1 MKNLLLLSLVCTL
14 LVSPQSISAS
24 TGLRAD
30 SKKVSAVEYLY
41 AEVSD
46 ANTILGTIDSGL
58 LSTYQGKDRAAWQQF
73 YRKNRAQLAKELES
87 LPTSGFS
94 DEDTRAIAAM
104 RKQMKAF
111 TGGGALFSPA
121 AKCRDATRKDIAY
134 PELKAALVA
143 CFPEI
148 GNSLSFEGGKINRVS
163 ALDLLHE
170 TSDPARRKA
179 VFLAFVPLWH
189 AINGN
194 NEPDS
199 PYRRMIAGAAAA
211 AARNG
216 SEIENAARDVG
227 QNPAEVERWLVQIL
241 DAWRES
247 SGDAMIEPWDFRFQA
262 GEADR
267 LLGSYIPRESLQP
280 INQRYYRDLGAD
292 LEQMGTLYDLSARPE
307 KAALAYTEF
316 VTHGRM
322 VNGAWKPT
330 VARVS
335 APYERGGLFVLN
347 ELVHENGHVVNITA
361 IHNRPAFVDWPSDL
375 FAEAFADVPA
385 WSTYEPAWQRRYI
398 GHEAP
403 EQLSLRA
410 LYSVVVLDVAWAL
423 FELRM
428 FRAPLTDPNA
438 LWTEITS
445 RYLHIVPHPELSWW
459 AVRVQLADLPG
470 YMVNYGLGAIL
481 TAEMRQ
487 HISEALGAFDTGNPR
502 WHGWVSEHLLRYGSE
517 RDTRTL
523 MQDFLGR
530 PVSPQA
536 LLEQIHRLK
545 PVSLHA
551 TGHHSTD
558 SAGLSTFLSPEYP
571 AGFSQPSSQRPPS
584 AWHGYLLWDL
594 PRR

>member
-1 MKNLLLLSLVCTL
+1 MKNLILLSLACGL
-14 LVSPQSISAS
+14 LISSRSARAES
-24 TGLRAD
+24 VGGAD
-30 SKKVSAVEYLY
+30 SKQVSAVEYLY
-41 AEVSD
+41 ADVSD
-46 ANTILGTIDSGL
+46 ANTILAAIDSGL
-58 LSTYQGKDRAAWQQF
+58 FSTYQGKDRAAWQQF
-73 YRKNRAQLAKELES
+73 YSENRAKLEKELNA
-87 LPTSGFS
+87 LPASGLS
-94 DEDTRAIAAM
+94 AYDASAVAAM
-104 RKQMKAF
+104 RKQMSAF
-111 TGGGALFSPA
+111 RGGGALFSPA
-121 AKCRDATRKDIAY
+121 SKCNAASRKDLAY
-134 PELKAALVA
+134 PDLKAALVA
-143 CFPEI
+143 CFVEI

-179 VFLAFVPLWH
+179 VFLAFLPLWQ
-189 AINGN
+189 ALNGN

-199 PYRRMIAGAAAA
+199 PYRRMILGAAADA
-211 AARNG
+211 AKNG
-216 SEIENAARDVG
+216 SEIDNAARDVG
-227 QNPAEVERWLVQIL
+227 IDSAELERWLVKIL
-241 DAWRES
+241 DAWRNS

-267 LLGSYIPRESLQP
+267 LLGTNIPRESLQP

-292 LEQMGTLYDLSARPE
+292 LEQMGTLYDLSPRPN

-361 IHNRPAFVDWPSDL
+361 IRNRPAFVDWPSDL

-385 WSTYEPAWQRRYI
+385 WSTYEPAWQRHYL

-410 LYSVVVLDVAWAL
+410 LYSVVVLDVAWSL

-428 FRAPLTDPNA
+428 FRAPQTDPNA

-470 YMVNYGLGAIL
+470 YMVNYGLGAVL
-481 TAEMRQ
+481 TAEMRH
-487 HISEALGAFDTGNPR
+487 HISEALGTFETGDSR
-502 WHGWVSEHLLRYGSE
+502 WDGWLSEHLLRYGSE

-523 MQDFLGR
+523 MQNFLGR
-530 PVSPQA
+530 PVSPTA
-536 LLEQIHRLK
+536 LLDQIHRLQPVTPNTKGK
-545 PVSLHA
+545 P
-551 TGHHSTD
+551 
-558 SAGLSTFLSPEYP
+558 
-571 AGFSQPSSQRPPS
+571 
-584 AWHGYLLWDL
+584 
-594 PRR
+594 

>member
-1 MKNLLLLSLVCTL
+1 MKNLLSLGVACSLLLS
-14 LVSPQSISAS
+14 SKFIGADA
-24 TGLRAD
+24 GLTAD

-41 AEVSD
+41 ADVSD
-46 ANTILGTIDSGL
+46 TNTILATIDSGL
-58 LSTYQGKDRAAWQQF
+58 LSSYQGKDRAAWQQF
-73 YRKNRAQLAKELES
+73 YSEKHAKLAKELER
-87 LPTSGFS
+87 LPTSGLS
-94 DEDTRAIAAM
+94 GGDTRAIAAV

-121 AKCRDATRKDIAY
+121 AKCQDAARKDIAY
-134 PELKAALVA
+134 PDLKSALVA
-143 CFPEI
+143 CFVEI

-170 TSDPARRKA
+170 TSDPGRRKA
-179 VFLAFVPLWH
+179 VFLAFVPLWQ

-199 PYRRMIAGAAAA
+199 PYRRMIAGAAADA
-211 AARNG
+211 AKNG
-216 SEIENAARDVG
+216 SEIDNAARDVG
-227 QNPAEVERWLVQIL
+227 IDPPEVERWLVQIL

-247 SGDAMIEPWDFRFQA
+247 SGDVMVEPWDLRFQA

-267 LLGSYIPRESLQP
+267 LLGTYIPRESLQP
-280 INQRYYRDLGAD
+280 INHRYYRDLGAD
-292 LEQMGTLYDLSARPE
+292 LEQMGTLYDLAPRPE

-322 VNGAWKPT
+322 VNGAWRPT

-361 IHNRPAFVDWPSDL
+361 IRNRPAFVDWPSDL

-385 WSTYEPAWQRRYI
+385 WSTYEPVWQRRYL

-410 LYSVVVLDVAWAL
+410 LYSVVMLDAAWSL

-428 FRAPLTDPNA
+428 FRAPTTDPNA
-438 LWTEITS
+438 LWTEITN
-445 RYLHIVPHPELSWW
+445 RYLHIVPHPEFSWW

-470 YMVNYGLGAIL
+470 YMVNYGFGAIL
-481 TAEMRQ
+481 TAEMRE
-487 HISEALGAFDTGNPR
+487 HISEALGAFDTGDSR
-502 WHGWVSEHLLRYGSE
+502 WYGWLSEHLLRYGSE

-536 LLEQIHRLK
+536 FLKQIQRLK
-545 PVSLHA
+545 PVSPQGTVITPPIRPA
-551 TGHHSTD
+551 T
-558 SAGLSTFLSPEYP
+558 
-571 AGFSQPSSQRPPS
+571 
-584 AWHGYLLWDL
+584 
-594 PRR
+594 

>member
-1 MKNLLLLSLVCTL
+1 MKNLLFLSLACSLLLSPKSVGADAALT
-14 LVSPQSISAS
+14 
-24 TGLRAD
+24 AD
-30 SKKVSAVEYLY
+30 SSKVSSVEYLY
-41 AEVSD
+41 ADVSD
-46 ANTILGTIDSGL
+46 ANTVLATIDSGL
-58 LSTYQGKDRAAWQQF
+58 LSRYQGRDRAAWEQLYSQ
-73 YRKNRAQLAKELES
+73 KRAKLVKELEK
-87 LPTSGFS
+87 LPASGLS
-94 DEDTRAIAAM
+94 GGDTRAIAAM

-121 AKCRDATRKDIAY
+121 AKCQDAVRKDIAY
-134 PELKAALVA
+134 PDLKSALVA
-143 CFPEI
+143 CFVEI
-148 GNSLSFEGGKINRVS
+148 GNSLTFEGGTINRVS

-170 TSDPARRKA
+170 ASDPGRRKA
-179 VFLAFVPLWH
+179 VFLAFVPLWQ

-199 PYRRMIAGAAAA
+199 PYRRMIAGAAAE

-216 SEIENAARDVG
+216 SEIDNAARDVG
-227 QNPAEVERWLVQIL
+227 IDPPAVELWLVQML

-247 SGDAMIEPWDFRFQA
+247 SDDVMAEPWDFRFQA

-267 LLGSYIPRESLQP
+267 LLGTYIPREALQP
-280 INQRYYRDLGAD
+280 INHRYYRDLGAD
-292 LEQMGTLYDLSARPE
+292 LEQMGTLYDLAPRPE

-316 VTHGRM
+316 VTHGRL
-322 VNGAWKPT
+322 VNGAWRPT

-361 IHNRPAFVDWPSDL
+361 IRNRPAFVDWPSDL

-385 WSTYEPAWQRRYI
+385 WSTYEPVWQRRYL

-410 LYSVVVLDVAWAL
+410 LYSAVILDVAWSL

-428 FRAPLTDPNA
+428 FRAPTSDPNS

-445 RYLHIVPHPELSWW
+445 HYLHIVPHPEFSWW

-470 YMVNYGLGAIL
+470 YMVNYGFGAIL
-481 TAEMRQ
+481 TAEMRE
-487 HISEALGAFDTGNPR
+487 HITETLGAFDTGDSR
-502 WHGWVSEHLLRYGSE
+502 WYTWLSEHLLRYGSE

-545 PVSLHA
+545 PVSRQMR
-551 TGHHSTD
+551 
-558 SAGLSTFLSPEYP
+558 PEHLQCRV
-571 AGFSQPSSQRPPS
+571 GR
-584 AWHGYLLWDL
+584 
-594 PRR
+594 

>member
-1 MKNLLLLSLVCTL
+1 MKNLLSLSLACSLLLSR
-14 LVSPQSISAS
+14 QSISADAVL
-24 TGLRAD
+24 TAD

-41 AEVSD
+41 ADVSD
-46 ANTILGTIDSGL
+46 ANSILATIDSGL
-58 LSTYQGKDRAAWQQF
+58 LGTYRGKDRAAWEQF
-73 YRKNRAQLAKELES
+73 YRKKHAKLTKELEK
-87 LPTSGFS
+87 LPTSGLS
-94 DEDTRAIAAM
+94 GGDTRAIAAM
-104 RKQMKAF
+104 RRQMKAF

-121 AKCRDATRKDIAY
+121 AKCQDAARKEVAY
-134 PELKAALVA
+134 PDLKSDLVA
-143 CFPEI
+143 CFVEI
-148 GNSLSFEGGKINRVS
+148 GNSLSFEGGTINRVS

-170 TSDPARRKA
+170 TSDPGRRKA
-179 VFLAFVPLWH
+179 IFLAFVPLWQ

-194 NEPDS
+194 NESNS
-199 PYRRMIAGAAAA
+199 PYRRMIAAAAA
-211 AARNG
+211 EAAKND
-216 SEIENAARDVG
+216 SEIDNAARDVG
-227 QNPAEVERWLVQIL
+227 IDPPEVERWLVQIL

-247 SGDAMIEPWDFRFQA
+247 SGDGMVEPWDFRFQA

-267 LLGSYIPRESLQP
+267 LLGTYIPRESLQP

-292 LEQMGTLYDLSARPE
+292 LEQMGTFYDLSPRPE

-322 VNGAWKPT
+322 VNGVWRPT

-361 IHNRPAFVDWPSDL
+361 IRNRPAFVDWPSDL
-375 FAEAFADVPA
+375 FAEAFADVPS
-385 WSTYEPAWQRRYI
+385 WSTYEPVWQRRYL

-410 LYSVVVLDVAWAL
+410 LYSVVVLDVAWSL

-445 RYLHIVPHPELSWW
+445 RYLHIVSHPELSWW
-459 AVRVQLADLPG
+459 AMRVQLADLPG

-487 HISEALGAFDTGNPR
+487 HISEALGAFDTGDSR
-502 WHGWVSEHLLRYGSE
+502 WYGWLSEQLLRYGSE

-523 MQDFLGR
+523 MQNFLGR
-530 PVSPQA
+530 PVSLHA
-536 LLEQIHRLK
+536 LLKQIHRLN
-545 PVSLHA
+545 PITLEA
-551 TGHHSTD
+551 TGDDSTD
-558 SAGLSTFLSPEYP
+558 SAGRFIFLSPENP
-571 AGFSQPSSQRPPS
+571 AGFSQPS
-584 AWHGYLLWDL
+584 
-594 PRR
+594 

>member
-1 MKNLLLLSLVCTL
+1 MKNLLSLTLAWSLLLS
-14 LVSPQSISAS
+14 PKSIGAEA
-24 TGLRAD
+24 GLTAD
-30 SKKVSAVEYLY
+30 SEKVSAVEYLY
-41 AEVSD
+41 ADVSD
-46 ANTILGTIDSGL
+46 ANSILATIDSGL
-58 LSTYQGKDRAAWQQF
+58 LSTYQGKDRAAWEKL
-73 YRKNRAQLAKELES
+73 YRKKRAKLAKELER
-87 LPTSGFS
+87 LPASGLS
-94 DEDTRAIAAM
+94 GGDTRAIAAM

-121 AKCRDATRKDIAY
+121 AKCQDAARKDISY
-134 PELKAALVA
+134 PDLKSALVA
-143 CFPEI
+143 CFVEI
-148 GNSLSFEGGKINRVS
+148 GNSLNFEGNKINRVS

-170 TSDPARRKA
+170 TSDPSRRKA
-179 VFLAFVPLWH
+179 VFFAFVPLWR

-199 PYRRMIAGAAAA
+199 PYRRMITGAAAEA
-211 AARNG
+211 AKNG
-216 SEIENAARDVG
+216 SEIDNAARDVG
-227 QNPAEVERWLVQIL
+227 IDPTEVERWLVQIL

-247 SGDAMIEPWDFRFQA
+247 ISNAMVEPWDFRFQA

-267 LLGSYIPRESLQP
+267 LLGPYIPRESLEP
-280 INQRYYRDLGAD
+280 INQRFYHDLGAD
-292 LEQMGTLYDLSARPE
+292 LEQMGTLYDLSPRPE

-322 VNGAWKPT
+322 VNGVWRPT
-330 VARVS
+330 VAHVS

-347 ELVHENGHVVNITA
+347 ELVQENGHVVNITA
-361 IHNRPAFVDWPSDL
+361 IRNRPAFVDWPSDL
-375 FAEAFADVPA
+375 FAEAFADVPS
-385 WSTYEPAWQRRYI
+385 WSTYEPVWQRRYL
-398 GHEAP
+398 GHQAA

-410 LYSVVVLDVAWAL
+410 LYSAVVLDVAWSL
-423 FELRM
+423 FELQM

-459 AVRVQLADLPG
+459 AVRVQLADIPG

-487 HISEALGAFDTGNPR
+487 HISEAAGAFDTGDSR
-502 WHGWVSEHLLRYGSE
+502 WYGWVSEHLLRYGSE

-523 MQDFLGR
+523 IQNFLGR

-545 PVSLHA
+545 PVTLQA
-551 TGHHSTD
+551 TGDHSTD
-558 SAGLSTFLSPEYP
+558 SAGHSIFLAP
-571 AGFSQPSSQRPPS
+571 
-584 AWHGYLLWDL
+584 
-594 PRR
+594 

>member
-1 MKNLLLLSLVCTL
+1 MKNPLALSLACG
-14 LVSPQSISAS
+14 LVFSLEPVA
-24 TGLRAD
+24 TTAGLTAD
-30 SKKVSAVEYLY
+30 SKTVSAVEYLY
-41 AEVSD
+41 ADVSD
-46 ANTILGTIDSGL
+46 ANTILAAIDSGM
-58 LSTYQGKDRAAWQQF
+58 LSSYQGKDRAAWEQL
-73 YRKNRAQLAKELES
+73 YTTRRAKLAKELER
-87 LPTSGFS
+87 LPTAGLSAG
-94 DEDTRAIAAM
+94 DTRAVAAM

-121 AKCRDATRKDIAY
+121 AKCQDASRKDVAY
-134 PELKAALVA
+134 AQLKAALVS
-143 CFPEI
+143 CFVEI

-170 TSDPARRKA
+170 TADAERRKA
-179 VFLAFVPLWH
+179 VFLAFVPLWQ
-189 AINGN
+189 AVNGN

-199 PYRRMIAGAAAA
+199 PYRRMIAAAAA
-211 AARNG
+211 EAGKNG
-216 SEIENAARDVG
+216 SEIDNAARDVG
-227 QNPAEVERWLVQIL
+227 IDPTEVERWLVQML

-247 SGDAMIEPWDFRFQA
+247 SGNVMVEPWDFRFQA

-267 LLGSYIPRESLQP
+267 LLATYIPRESLQP
-280 INQRYYRDLGAD
+280 LNHRYYRDLGAD
-292 LEQMGTLYDLSARPE
+292 LEQMGTLYDLGPRPD

-322 VNGAWKPT
+322 VNGAWRST

-361 IHNRPAFVDWPSDL
+361 IRNRPAFVDWPSDL

-385 WSTYEPAWQRRYI
+385 WSTYEPVWQRHYL

-410 LYSVVVLDVAWAL
+410 LYSVVMLDVAWSV

-428 FRAPLTDPNA
+428 FRTPTTDPNA

-445 RYLHIVPHPELSWW
+445 HYLHIVPHPELSWW

-487 HISEALGAFDTGNPR
+487 HISTALGAFDTGDPR
-502 WHGWVSEHLLRYGSE
+502 WYGWLSQHLLRYGSE
-517 RDTRTL
+517 RDTRAL
-523 MQDFLGR
+523 MQDFLGH
-530 PVSPQA
+530 PVSPA
-536 LLEQIHRLK
+536 AFLAQIRRLK
-545 PVSLHA
+545 PVS
-551 TGHHSTD
+551 
-558 SAGLSTFLSPEYP
+558 PP
-571 AGFSQPSSQRPPS
+571 AV
-584 AWHGYLLWDL
+584 H
-594 PRR
+594 

>member
-1 MKNLLLLSLVCTL
+1 MMQELLSFGVACSL
-14 LVSPQSISAS
+14 LFSLEPAA
-24 TGLRAD
+24 TAAGLTAD

-41 AEVSD
+41 ADVSD
-46 ANTILGTIDSGL
+46 ANTILAAIDSGL
-58 LSTYQGKDRAAWQQF
+58 LSSYQGKDRSAWEQV
-73 YRKNRAQLAKELES
+73 YSTKRAKLTRELER
-87 LPTSGFS
+87 LPSSALSGGDS
-94 DEDTRAIAAM
+94 SAIAAM

-121 AKCRDATRKDIAY
+121 SKCQDASRKDIAY
-134 PELKAALVA
+134 AQLKAALVA
-143 CFPEI
+143 CFVEI

-170 TSDPARRKA
+170 TADAGRRKA
-179 VFLAFVPLWH
+179 VFLAFLPLWQ
-189 AINGN
+189 ALNGN

-199 PYRRMIAGAAAA
+199 PYRRMIAGAAADA
-211 AARNG
+211 GKNG
-216 SEIENAARDVG
+216 SEIDNAARDVG
-227 QNPAEVERWLVQIL
+227 IDPTEVERWLVQML
-241 DAWRES
+241 DAWRGAS
-247 SGDAMIEPWDFRFQA
+247 DDAMVEPWDFRFQA

-267 LLGSYIPRESLQP
+267 LLGPYIPRESLLT
-280 INQRYYRDLGAD
+280 INRRYYRDLGAD
-292 LEQMGTLYDLSARPE
+292 LELMGTLYDLGPRPD

-322 VNGAWKPT
+322 VNGAWRAT

-361 IHNRPAFVDWPSDL
+361 IRNRPAFVDWPSDL

-385 WSTYEPAWQRRYI
+385 WSTYEPVWQRRYL

-410 LYSVVVLDVAWAL
+410 LYSVVMLDVAWSL

-428 FRAPLTDPNA
+428 FHAPTTDPNA

-487 HISEALGAFDTGNPR
+487 HIAKTLGDFATGDPR
-502 WHGWVSEHLLRYGSE
+502 WYGWLSEHLLRYGSE

-536 LLEQIHRLK
+536 FLEQIHRLK
-545 PVSLHA
+545 PAAAQA
-551 TGHHSTD
+551 TGD
-558 SAGLSTFLSPEYP
+558 QP
-571 AGFSQPSSQRPPS
+571 AGSPS
-584 AWHGYLLWDL
+584 H
-594 PRR
+594 